1 MKIALVALLVC
12 SVASAQ
18 NSDTTCQQ
26 IGQQIICHTQTQTPP
41 SNSFDPSVISRI
53 GDESDSSRRL
63 QCVQAGKAAGM
74 SREQIVAACFH

>member
-1 MKIALVALLVC
+1 MKIAIALALVC

-26 IGQQIICHTQTQTPP
+26 IGQQLICHTQTQTPP
-41 SNSFDPSVISRI
+41 SGSFDPSVISHI
-53 GDESDSSRRL
+53 SDESDSSRRM
-63 QCVQAGKAAGM
+63 QCVMAGKAAGM